1 VSHARAEAPFAA
13 FDFASRP
20 VVAVAV
26 SGGSDSTAALL
37 LLHEHLREIGAS
49 THIIVLTV
57 DHALRPGSR
66 HEALQVAEF
75 CARLGLTHRIL
86 TWSGDKP
93 ETGRLAAA
101 REARHDLLA
110 AAAGEAG
117 ADIVVTGHTLDDQ
130 IETVAMRRA
139 RGSGI
144 GLAGMAPVTLFEGGT
159 WIARPLLTARRQA
172 LRAVLHDRGI
182 GWIDDPTNTDLRYER
197 PRIRAAV
204 ELQATTDDR
213 GAADAIAAA
222 GEERSQ
228 LCGAAAELVA
238 THARRPI
245 PGLIHLAPAFLDE
258 GDEASRV
265 HALRSLLAVAGG
277 TTHLPDEDRSIDL
290 LEHLTRG
297 PCRTTLSRALVASRR
312 DGVWMCRETRDLPE
326 PTLAVDGM
334 IWDGRFRVR
343 RASGSC
349 AATIQASGP
358 SDASLEADGPDAPRD
373 LARAAAAAIPRLE
386 GNPGTSVTPV
396 AAPWARYLPG
406 FDLPL
411 AGAVSRLIG
420 AAAIPSAP
428 WRGHIVTRA

>member
-1 VSHARAEAPFAA
+1 MSRARAKAPFAA

-37 LLHEHLREIGAS
+37 LLYEHLREIGAP
-49 THIIVLTV
+49 TRIIALTV
-57 DHALRPGSR
+57 DHALRPDSR
-66 HEALQVAEF
+66 REALQVEQF
-75 CARLGLTHRIL
+75 CGRLGLTHRIL

-110 AAAGEAG
+110 AAAREAG

-159 WIARPLLTARRQA
+159 WIARPLLTTRREA
-172 LRAVLHDRGI
+172 LRTFLRDRGI
-182 GWIDDPTNTDLRYER
+182 GWIEDPTNTDLRYER
-197 PRIRAAV
+197 PRIRASV
-204 ELQATTDDR
+204 HVQATIDDR
-213 GAADAIAAA
+213 GAPKAIAAA

-228 LCGAAAELVA
+228 LCGAAATLVA
-238 THARRPI
+238 KHACRPM
-245 PGLIHLAPAFLDE
+245 PGLIRLAPGFLEE
-258 GDEASRV
+258 GDPASRV

-277 TTHLPDEDRSIDL
+277 TTHLPDEDRTIQL
-290 LEHLTRG
+290 LEQLARG
-297 PCRTTLSRALVASRR
+297 PCRATLSRALVASRR
-312 DGVWMCRETRDLPE
+312 DGVWMCRETRGLPA
-326 PTLAVDGM
+326 PMLAVEGM
-334 IWDGRFRVR
+334 VWDGRFRVR
-343 RASGSC
+343 HASGSGEVG
-349 AATIQASGP
+349 IQASRAP
-358 SDASLEADGPDAPRD
+358 ETSLEANGSGAPRD
-373 LARAAAAAIPRLE
+373 FARAAAAAIPWLA
-386 GNPGTSVTPV
+386 GNPGVAVTPV

-411 AGAVSRLIG
+411 AEAVAQLID
-420 AAAIPSAP
+420 AAAIPPAP
-428 WRGHIVTRA
+428 WRGHIVTRP